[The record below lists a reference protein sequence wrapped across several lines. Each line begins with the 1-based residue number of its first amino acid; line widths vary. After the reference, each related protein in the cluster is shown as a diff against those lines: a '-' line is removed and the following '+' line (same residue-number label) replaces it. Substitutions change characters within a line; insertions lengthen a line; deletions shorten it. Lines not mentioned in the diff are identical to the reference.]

1 MMMLTGRSFNTIDF
15 FNGRDD
21 PSYDD
26 DDDDRCFFFFGGT
39 AHCFN
44 ALLAL
49 CSFS

>member
-21 PSYDD
+21 PSS